1 MADALLFLAATH
13 NYTLTAF
20 AEAFVVSLRYDV
32 RGGLGRAFGM
42 QFLIVSGPFFLILPV
57 IKNRVNYNFFA
68 FSCVK
73 YGKWES
79 SNNASSE
86 IGIAFCVQIWEAEYI
101 I

>member
-1 MADALLFLAATH
+1 
-13 NYTLTAF
+13 
-20 AEAFVVSLRYDV
+20 
-32 RGGLGRAFGM
+32 M

-68 FSCVK
+68 FTCVK

-86 IGIAFCVQIWEAEYI
+86 IGIAFCLQIWEAELLFSDFSI
-101 I
+101 QSKNSMKNKEEASASPFKC